1 MVQIKIAPI
10 TAALLAGTAAAA
22 YAQVG
27 MAQTPGNVAPGD
39 LGQLNRLNP
48 NSGSPA
54 TGSRQLDRH
63 ESRHQPPADRRLH
76 RLRGGLQRR
85 PAQDSSERA
94 RDRPSAGRFHA
105 AGRNLG

>member
-54 TGSRQLDRH
+54 TGGYGTLGAGDRQ
-63 ESRHQPPADRRLH
+63 SATGPARIPASTAS
-76 RLRGGLQRR
+76 R
-85 PAQDSSERA
+85 PAVTPSSGRATAAACSGLERESK
-94 RDRPSAGRFHA
+94 RPA
-105 AGRNLG
+105 